1 MCFSSKTHL
10 LHSIN
15 HVFLGLLPLVSSVRL
30 SVPFV
35 SARAFSFSFF
45 TDLAVS
51 SRLSEETSLQRPRKK
66 ENVNT
71 HIVILAHLED
81 LREGQR
87 SKDAQLGRGKD
98 DTERRH

>member
-1 MCFSSKTHL
+1 MCFASKTHL
-10 LHSIN
+10 IHSIN
-15 HVFLGLLPLVSSVRL
+15 HVFLGLLPSVSL
-30 SVPFV
+30 PLPFV
-35 SARAFSFSFF
+35 SARGFSFSFSFF
-45 TDLAVS
+45 PVS
-51 SRLSEETSLQRPRKK
+51 PWLSEETSLQHPWT

-98 DTERRH
+98 DTKRRH